1 MSGDKPKSLAGWKSK
16 EGLRFSLL
24 SGTDEV
30 WAMQAPAPPLTQ
42 QQ

>member
-30 WAMQAPAPPLTQ
+30 SASQAPASLLS
-42 QQ
+42 

>member
-1 MSGDKPKSLAGWKSK
+1 MSGDKPKSLAGWKEK

-30 WAMQAPAPPLTQ
+30 MQHTGACTPSLEK
-42 QQ
+42 